1 MGMALRSVIVV
12 PVREVLTRVGNFIP
26 TLVGVLII
34 LIGGWLIAKFIQKIV
49 VQVLKTLKLDDV
61 SEKARISE
69 ILAKGEI
76 KYSLSE
82 LLGLMLYWLLML
94 IVVMAAVNALGL
106 TVAADLLNRVI
117 AYLPN
122 VIAAV
127 FILVLGIFFSTLM
140 ASIVH
145 TAATNAGVTQAR
157 ILSQFVQAII
167 IIFAS
172 VIVLEQLGVAA
183 NIVVFTLQAIIA
195 AVALAAAIAFGTG
208 CKDIAAKTM
217 QDALG
222 KLKKK

>member
-1 MGMALRSVIVV
+1 MALRSVIVV

-49 VQVLKTLKLDDV
+49 SRVLKTLKLDDV
-61 SEKARISE
+61 SEKARISD
-69 ILAKGEI
+69 ILKKGEI
-76 KYSLSE
+76 KQSLSE

-145 TAATNAGVTQAR
+145 TTATNAGVTQAR

-167 IIFAS
+167 VIFAS

-183 NIVVFTLQAIIA
+183 SIVVFTLQAIIA
-195 AVALAAAIAFGTG
+195 AVALGAAIAFGTG